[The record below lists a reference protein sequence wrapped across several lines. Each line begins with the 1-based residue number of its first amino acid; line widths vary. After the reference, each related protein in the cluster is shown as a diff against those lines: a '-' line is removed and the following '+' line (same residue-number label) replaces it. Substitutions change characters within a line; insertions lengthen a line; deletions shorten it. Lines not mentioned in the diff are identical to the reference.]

1 MDKLKYRVWLVLHGL
16 KYLCLQGIGK
26 VPSHLIRAFLYRLMG
41 LRLGRRAVIYS
52 GAEIRHPRLVEIGDS
67 AIIGHNAIL
76 DGRKGLRIGKNVNL
90 STGVWIWTVQ
100 HDYRD
105 PDFRDIGGPVEIQDH
120 AWVSCRVTILPGVT
134 IGEGAVVAAGAVVT
148 KSVPPYTIVGGV
160 PAKKIGD
167 RPRGLRYDLGA
178 SPPIPFV

>member
-1 MDKLKYRVWLVLHGL
+1 MVNFKYRIWLVLHGL
-16 KYLCLQGIGK
+16 KYLFLFAIGK
-26 VPSHLIRAFLYRLMG
+26 VPSHLIRAFLYRALG

-52 GAEIRHPRLVEIGDS
+52 GAEIRHPRLIDIGNS
-67 AIIGHNAIL
+67 SIIGHNAIL
-76 DGRKGLRIGKNVNL
+76 DGRKGIRIGSNVNL

-100 HDYRD
+100 HDYQD
-105 PDFRDIGGPVEIQDH
+105 PDFADVGAPVEIQDYV
-120 AWVSCRVTILPGVT
+120 WISCRVIILPGVI

-167 RPRGLRYDLGA
+167 RPRGQRYDLGA
-178 SPPIPFV
+178 SLPIPFV